1 MSSYQPPADSFGN
14 ANQCDPATVD
24 YFIKIFGA
32 KEAVELSNIDN
43 PTKNS
48 IDAEKIQIALNDS
61 ATLIGSYISTA
72 PYQGKLLIMGS
83 YRRTQATLARCYLD
97 SLRPR
102 KAVLDA
108 CEKALQ
114 QLELWSSKAQP
125 TAALRFQ
132 EARSYW
138 GDTGCFT
145 RATYARG
152 RDFTEP
158 SMIPWRTLN
167 GANARRNNFVPPEP
181 NVYQRHI
188 IDNSC
193 SAPDPNDL
201 PQIDPSLQE
210 LNDLVSVLENTR
222 GMGNFDNTLLMA
234 NGDLENQNLMVA
246 NNEEEFDNTK
256 IFHDTL
262 TPEEP

>member
-1 MSSYQPPADSFGN
+1 MSSYQPPADSFGI

-48 IDAEKIQIALNDS
+48 IDGEKIQIALNDS

-83 YRRTQATLARCYLD
+83 YRRTQAILARCYLD

-138 GDTGCFT
+138 GGSGCFT

-181 NVYQRHI
+181 NVYQRPI
-188 IDNSC
+188 TDTNC
-193 SAPDPNDL
+193 GAPDPSTL

-210 LNDLVSVLENTR
+210 LNDLVSALENTR
-222 GMGNFDNTLLMA
+222 GLGNFDNTQLLA
-234 NGDLENQNLMVA
+234 NGDLENQNVVVA
-246 NNEEEFDNTK
+246 NPEEDFDNVK
-256 IFHDTL
+256 IYHDTL